1 VDRFPE
7 TEATGIHA
15 DGNGIAGE
23 AATSIRKNRQDVLKR
38 FEDARRTRRRQNQH
52 LAKVKITCEALL
64 AGQWLSANVGS
75 LVDAFNV
82 EPAAFVFKSSV
93 PFGQPEAPKKPDAP
107 RAPTPPPTAKP
118 TQKEEGVLRSLFRWL
133 FG

>member
-1 VDRFPE
+1 MRRRD
-7 TEATGIHA
+7 GHA
-15 DGNGIAGE
+15 PAGE

-75 LVDAFNV
+75 LVDAFNL

-107 RAPTPPPTAKP
+107 RAPTPSPTAKP